1 MAAPKIAIVAGRRN
15 SSLFRSSAPVR
26 IPQSACSCVVGG
38 SGQESGMRP
47 GGRIAVARTGRA
59 LPIARSLSSNTR
71 SVLAG
76 RCACTYSH
84 SVPVTE
90 HWGRSGGTQVWRCIP
105 AAAHRFR
112 TLPPAPRNGDPPP
125 MVKGFWRG
133 GNPAGAI
140 GQLEAPDRFWQR
152 HFCHQDAFLI
162 PDRFQQ
168 LHNYMRIGE
177 FEPEHRTE
185 ECHSSTPPRSR
196 FSALPLIRPAFAA
209 ARSIS

>member
-1 MAAPKIAIVAGRRN
+1 
-15 SSLFRSSAPVR
+15 
-26 IPQSACSCVVGG
+26 
-38 SGQESGMRP
+38 
-47 GGRIAVARTGRA
+47 
-59 LPIARSLSSNTR
+59 
-71 SVLAG
+71 
-76 RCACTYSH
+76 
-84 SVPVTE
+84 
-90 HWGRSGGTQVWRCIP
+90 
-105 AAAHRFR
+105 
-112 TLPPAPRNGDPPP
+112 

>member
-1 MAAPKIAIVAGRRN
+1 MRSAARPSVAPAATAKAASRN
-15 SSLFRSSAPVR
+15 PSVAQSQQTIPLFDQDDHPSVPTWLTRQTPFDPDYPVK
-26 IPQSACSCVVGG
+26 QHEV
-38 SGQESGMRP
+38 
-47 GGRIAVARTGRA
+47 RA
-59 LPIARSLSSNTR
+59 
-71 SVLAG
+71 AG

-168 LHNYMRIGE
+168 LHTYMRIGE